1 MNGQTKTKKMKAIIT
16 HNDGGRIVIE
26 HDTATEEELR
36 KRAEKMQ
43 RRIKNP
49 STLVIE

>member
-1 MNGQTKTKKMKAIIT
+1 MKAVIT
-16 HNDGGRIVIE
+16 HNDGGRIIIE
-26 HDTATEEELR
+26 HDTATEEQLK